1 MSASLTWPITPSEK
15 SVAMRSAQNYA
26 EAVMVPE
33 SKGEG

>member
-1 MSASLTWPITPSEK
+1 MPVSLSWPTTPSEK
-15 SVAMRSAQNYA
+15 SIAERLGQTYA

>member
-1 MSASLTWPITPSEK
+1 MHVSPSRSTTPSEK
-15 SVAMRSAQNYA
+15 SIAKRLGEIYA